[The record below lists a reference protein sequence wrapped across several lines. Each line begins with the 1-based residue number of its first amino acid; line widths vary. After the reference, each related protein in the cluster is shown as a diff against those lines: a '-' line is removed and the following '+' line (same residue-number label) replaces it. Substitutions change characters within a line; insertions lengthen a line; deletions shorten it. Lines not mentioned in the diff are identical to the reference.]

1 MEILNMHAG
10 GTGILRNA
18 SRGTVANEMS
28 MAAQVNWI
36 PTDLSRDGLAAVM
49 FGPPGFF
56 GSGQAHFEDAEVVK
70 AKQHIVAVDA
80 DKKVHAEYRLVRC
93 PLPCPG

>member
-1 MEILNMHAG
+1 MRLG
-10 GTGILRNA
+10 
-18 SRGTVANEMS
+18 GTVANEMS

-93 PLPCPG
+93 PLPCHD

>member
-10 GTGILRNA
+10 GTGILRNT

-28 MAAQVNWI
+28 MAAHVNWI

-70 AKQHIVAVDA
+70 AKQHIVAIDA

-93 PLPCPG
+93 PLPLID